1 MGLDPGAA
9 HRSRGNR
16 VGAAMTNHSLLAP
29 IHEWATGPLERRSL
43 GTWRHQLLAHARGR
57 VLDLGGGTGI
67 NLAHYS
73 PDLVDSVVVGQ
84 PGGAVGRRLGQ
95 RISRSAVPVT
105 VSPVGVSPLPFC
117 PDSFD
122 TIVCT
127 LVLCKVP
134 DLDAALNELETLLG
148 PGGRLLF
155 LEHVRG
161 LRAIASVQRAL
172 DPIWA
177 RLGSGCHLDRDT
189 VWALRRAGFA
199 VTDCERPTPFGRW
212 SSGVFVVGEA
222 MAHLEAA

>member
-1 MGLDPGAA
+1 
-9 HRSRGNR
+9 
-16 VGAAMTNHSLLAP
+16 MTNHSLLATA
-29 IHEWATGPLERRSL
+29 HEWATGPLERRSL

-57 VLDLGGGTGI
+57 VLDLGGATGI

-73 PDLVDSVVVGQ
+73 PERVDSVVVCE
-84 PGGAVGRRLGQ
+84 PGGPVGRRLGQ
-95 RISRSAVPVT
+95 HISRSAVPVT
-105 VSPVGVSPLPFC
+105 VSPSSVPGLPFG
-117 PDSFD
+117 PGSFD

-134 DLDAALNELETLLG
+134 ELDTALTELRTLLG

-155 LEHVRG
+155 LEHVQG
-161 LRAIASVQRAL
+161 VRAIAAVQRAL
-172 DPIWA
+172 DPMWM

-199 VTDCERPTPFGRW
+199 VTDCERPAPLGRW
-212 SSGVFVVGEA
+212 STGVFVVGEA